1 MAAVLVAA
9 IAIAACGGDPAPTS
23 TPVPTATPAATAT
36 PEPTPTRV
44 PPPTPT
50 PARDRLPLGLL
61 RIDSETTGE
70 RLLMHLSP
78 GEDTCFKSM
87 MGDSKFKAFEEA
99 VLMAAVADPSFR
111 TRLVVCLQRD
121 SLLIVGTR
129 LIGAHLGGWTQETRQ
144 CVTAIALDRPELV
157 FKALGV
163 PDVGADSS
171 ETDNPGRV
179 LLDTYD
185 CLDTT
190 EKARFAVAML
200 SNSIEDLSRISAE
213 TLALGVGAVSEDS
226 RSCVLDFA
234 SANGQFLGLVHEYA
248 GPVANLNP
256 EDSLEIAEGGSKVFN
271 CLTVEEIEQ
280 FQEKY
285 LPSLLP

>member
-1 MAAVLVAA
+1 
-9 IAIAACGGDPAPTS
+9 
-23 TPVPTATPAATAT
+23 
-36 PEPTPTRV
+36 
-44 PPPTPT
+44 
-50 PARDRLPLGLL
+50 
-61 RIDSETTGE
+61 
-70 RLLMHLSP
+70 MHLSP

-87 MGDSKFKAFEEA
+87 MGDSKFKAFEGSVVIE
-99 VLMAAVADPSFR
+99 AVADPSFR

-144 CVTAIALDRPELV
+144 CVTAIALDHPELV
-157 FKALGV
+157 FQALGV
-163 PDVGADSS
+163 PDVGADPSQA
-171 ETDNPGRV
+171 DKAGGV
-179 LLDTYD
+179 LLDTYE

-200 SNSIEDLSRISAE
+200 SNSIENLSRISAE

-234 SANGQFLGLVHEYA
+234 YANGQFLGLVHEFA
-248 GPVANLNP
+248 EPVADPTP

-271 CLTVEEIEQ
+271 CLTDEELEQ
-280 FQEKY
+280 FQAKF
-285 LPSLLP
+285 LPTLLP